1 MNNKPDQFVTAS
13 MLPSSG
19 QRRRFLLLCG
29 IYLTLWQ
36 VAWLSA
42 SLLDR
47 FGIVSPWYL
56 PAGLRFCCLLVF
68 GWRGLLLELTA
79 DLLCGLLQFSIPI
92 DLATT
97 FLSNQP
103 YWLFYGWVAP
113 VLAYAAVLLPLRR
126 WMRDAWDFSRP
137 AHSALF
143 LVAAL
148 AASTLAALVG
158 TFRMVYTDFLTLA
171 QWSNILPVWLIGDF
185 IGILTLAPLLLVRVA
200 PRLQHYLQQGHWQR
214 QHRSGAANGNADLRT
229 TLIALMALLLVFGI
243 PWSLEL
249 TPHFPLIALLLLL
262 PLAWV
267 ALNHSLRGTV
277 LAVVL
282 LDSGLVLLIALFD
295 QRDQALHYQFVM
307 IAIALE
313 GLWLGGA
320 VEARNRIMRRYRDF
334 ASVSNDL
341 LWETDAEGR
350 LREASGRLAK
360 HGVLSLGQHWRSVLC
375 QGSQPQLAAL
385 ELALA
390 EQQPFHHLEIALQ
403 GAGDMARWVQLNG
416 LPLLDESGVLSG
428 YRGTAVDI
436 SRSRRAKALL
446 RNYNKDLLE
455 KVAERTQSLK
465 QTNSELETKERRLQ
479 VLLAAAPVGVLEL
492 DDADCCHYLNVN
504 GCALTGCTPEQ
515 AQGRPVLDFVHPDD
529 RNYVEFVW
537 EIKRQSHEVQL
548 LEFRLNRTNLWCAAY
563 WINLSHP
570 DQTRDGTIMVL
581 TNTTARRQQDERL
594 WTLAHHDAL
603 TELPNRNLFRE
614 RIGQALAHAKRRAS
628 GAAVL
633 WIDLD
638 GFKAVNDSLGHPA
651 GDVLLQ
657 QVAQRLKNRIRE
669 SDTVARMGGDEF
681 AVIITDITGSGMA
694 LQVATEMLAS
704 LAEPFALAQGSAHIT
719 GSIGVALYPQ
729 HADSVETLTQ
739 CADMAMYSAKNSGK
753 NQVRVWHHE

>member
-1 MNNKPDQFVTAS
+1 MNNRPDQVVTAS
-13 MLPSSG
+13 LLSSG
-19 QRRRFLLLCG
+19 QRRRLLLLCG
-29 IYLTLWQ
+29 IYLVLWQ
-36 VAWLSA
+36 FTWLSA

-56 PAGLRFCCLLVF
+56 PAGLRFFCLLVF

-79 DLLCGLLQFSIPI
+79 DLLCGLLQFSMPI
-92 DLATT
+92 DRATV
-97 FLSNQP
+97 FLSEQP

-113 VLAYAAVLLPLRR
+113 VLAYATVLLPLRR

-148 AASTLAALVG
+148 AASTLAALAG
-158 TFRMVYTDFLTLA
+158 TFRMVYTDFLTPA
-171 QWSNILPVWLIGDF
+171 QWSTILPVWLIGDF
-185 IGILTLAPLLLVRVA
+185 IGILTLAPLLLVRVE
-200 PRLQHYLQQGHWQR
+200 PGLQHYVQQGRWPRVHQ
-214 QHRSGAANGNADLRT
+214 SGASNGSADLRT
-229 TLIALMALLLVFGI
+229 TLIVLLALLLVFGI

-249 TPHFPLIALLLLL
+249 TTHFPLIALLLLL

-267 ALNHSLRGTV
+267 ALNYGLRSAV
-277 LAVVL
+277 LAVLL

-295 QRDQALHYQFVM
+295 QSDQALHYQLVM
-307 IAIALE
+307 IAIALV

-320 VEARNRIMRRYRDF
+320 VEARNRMLLRYRDF
-334 ASVSNDL
+334 ARVSNDL
-341 LWETDAEGR
+341 LWETDTEGR
-350 LREASGRLAK
+350 LREASGRLARR
-360 HGVLSLGQHWRSVLC
+360 GALPLGQSWRSLLC
-375 QGSQPQLAAL
+375 QGSQPHLAAI
-385 ELALA
+385 EKALA
-390 EQQPFHHLEIALQ
+390 EQQPFHHLEIAFQ
-403 GAGDMARWVQLNG
+403 GAGETSRWIQLNG
-416 LPLLDESGVLSG
+416 LPLRDESGELSG
-428 YRGTAVDI
+428 YRGTAVDVT
-436 SRSRRAKALL
+436 RSRRAKALL
-446 RNYNKDLLE
+446 RRYNKDLLE
-455 KVAERTQSLK
+455 KVEEHTQSLK
-465 QTNSELETKERRLQ
+465 QTNSKLEIKERRLQ

-492 DDADCCHYLNVN
+492 DDADRCRYLNVN

-515 AQGRPVLDFVHPDD
+515 AQARTILDFVHPDD
-529 RNYVEFVW
+529 RDYVQFVW
-537 EIKRQSHEVQL
+537 GLKRQSSEVQL
-548 LEFRLNRTNLWCAAY
+548 LEFRLKRTNLWCAAY
-563 WINLSHP
+563 WIKLSHS
-570 DQTRDGTIMVL
+570 DQSMAGTIMVL

-628 GAAVL
+628 GAAML

-638 GFKAVNDSLGHPA
+638 GFKAVNDSLGHAA

-657 QVAQRLKNRIRE
+657 QVAQRLKSRIRE

-681 AVIITDITGSGMA
+681 AVIMTDISEPGMA

-704 LAEPFALAQGSAHIT
+704 LAQPFALVQGSAHIT

-729 HADSVETLTQ
+729 HADSVEALTQ

-753 NQVRVWHHE
+753 NQVQVWNGE

>member
-1 MNNKPDQFVTAS
+1 MNNKPDQVVTS
-13 MLPSSG
+13 SLLSSG
-19 QRRRFLLLCG
+19 QRRRLLLLCG
-29 IYLTLWQ
+29 IYLVLWQ
-36 VAWLSA
+36 VAWFSA

-79 DLLCGLLQFSIPI
+79 DLLCGLLQFSMPI

-97 FLSNQP
+97 FLSEQP

-113 VLAYAAVLLPLRR
+113 VFAYAAVLLPLRR
-126 WMRDAWDFSRP
+126 WMQGAWDFTRP

-143 LVAAL
+143 LAAAL
-148 AASTLAALVG
+148 AASTLAALLG

-171 QWSNILPVWLIGDF
+171 QWSTILPVWLIGDF

-200 PRLQHYLQQGHWQR
+200 PRLQHYLHQGRWHR
-214 QHRSGAANGNADLRT
+214 QHQIGAANGSADLRT
-229 TLIALMALLLVFGI
+229 TLITLMALLLVFGI

-249 TPHFPLIALLLLL
+249 IPHFPLIALLLLL

-267 ALNHSLRGTV
+267 ALNYGLRGTV

-320 VEARNRIMRRYRDF
+320 VEARNRIMQRYRDF
-334 ASVSNDL
+334 ARVSNDL

-360 HGVLSLGQHWRSVLC
+360 RGALSLGQSWRSLLC
-375 QGSQPQLAAL
+375 QGSQPHLAAL
-385 ELALA
+385 EKALA
-390 EQQPFHHLEIALQ
+390 QQQPFHHLEIAFQ
-403 GAGDMARWVQLNG
+403 GAGDRARWIQLNG
-416 LPLLDESGVLSG
+416 LPLLDESGESSG

-446 RNYNKDLLE
+446 RNYNKDLRE

-479 VLLAAAPVGVLEL
+479 VLLAAAPVGLLEL
-492 DDADCCHYLNVN
+492 DDADCCRYLNVN
-504 GCALTGCTPEQ
+504 GCALTGCTPAQ
-515 AQGRPVLDFVHPDD
+515 AQGRPILDFVHPDD
-529 RNYVEFVW
+529 HDYVKFVW
-537 EIKRQSHEVQL
+537 DIKRESTDVQL
-548 LEFRLNRTNLWCAAY
+548 LEFRLKRTNLWCAAY
-563 WINLSHP
+563 WIKLSHP
-570 DQTRDGTIMVL
+570 DQTMEGTIMVL

-614 RIGQALAHAKRRAS
+614 RIEQALAHARRREN

-638 GFKAVNDSLGHPA
+638 GFKAVNDSLGHAA

-657 QVAQRLKNRIRE
+657 KVAQRLKNRIRE

-681 AVIITDITGSGMA
+681 AVILTDITGSGMA

-704 LAEPFALAQGSAHIT
+704 LAEPFALAQGPAHIT

-729 HADSVETLTQ
+729 HADSGEALTQ

-753 NQVRVWHHE
+753 NQVQVWNGE

>member
-1 MNNKPDQFVTAS
+1 MNNKHDQVITS
-13 MLPSSG
+13 LLLPSG
-19 QRRRFLLLCG
+19 QRRRFLLLCV
-29 IYLTLWQ
+29 IYLVLWQ
-36 VAWLSA
+36 VTWLSA

-47 FGIVSPWYL
+47 YGIVSPWYL
-56 PAGLRFCCLLVF
+56 PAGLRFCCLLIF

-79 DLLCGLLQFSIPI
+79 DLLCGLLQFTLPI
-92 DLATT
+92 DRATV
-97 FLSNQP
+97 FLSDKP
-103 YWLFYGWVAP
+103 SWLFYGWVAP
-113 VLAYAAVLLPLRR
+113 VLAYAAVLLPVRR
-126 WMRDAWDFSRP
+126 WMRDAWDFTRP

-143 LVAAL
+143 LVVAL
-148 AASTLAALVG
+148 AASTLAALAG

-171 QWSNILPVWLIGDF
+171 QWSSILPVWLIGDF

-200 PRLQHYLQQGHWQR
+200 PRLQHYLQQGRWPR
-214 QHRSGAANGNADLRT
+214 QHQSGVANGSADLRT
-229 TLIALMALLLVFGI
+229 TLIVLLALLLVFGI

-249 TPHFPLIALLLLL
+249 IPHFPLIALLLLL

-267 ALNHSLRGTV
+267 ALNYGLRSAV
-277 LAVVL
+277 LAVLL

-295 QRDQALHYQFVM
+295 QRDHSLQYQFVM
-307 IAIALE
+307 IAIALV

-320 VEARNRIMRRYRDF
+320 VEARNRIMARYRDF
-334 ASVSNDL
+334 ARVSNDL
-341 LWETDAEGR
+341 LWETDTEGR

-360 HGVLSLGQHWRSVLC
+360 RGALSLGQSWRSLLSQGPQAHLEVL
-375 QGSQPQLAAL
+375 
-385 ELALA
+385 EKALA
-390 EQQPFHHLEIALQ
+390 EQQPFHHLEIAFK
-403 GAGDMARWVQLNG
+403 GARDTARWVQLNG
-416 LPLLDESGVLSG
+416 LPLRDESGEFSG
-428 YRGTAVDI
+428 YRGTAVDV

-446 RNYNKDLLE
+446 RSYNKDLLE

-465 QTNSELETKERRLQ
+465 QTNSELEIKERRLQ

-492 DDADCCHYLNVN
+492 DDADCCRYLNVN
-504 GCALTGCTPEQ
+504 CCALTGCTPEQ
-515 AQGRPVLDFVHPDD
+515 AQGRPILDFVLPDD
-529 RNYVEFVW
+529 RDYVQFVW
-537 EIKRQSHEVQL
+537 GLKRQSSEVQL
-548 LEFRLNRTNLWCAAY
+548 LEFRLKRTDLWCAAY
-563 WINLSHP
+563 WIKLSHP
-570 DQTRDGTIMVL
+570 DRTMDGTIMVL

-614 RIGQALAHAKRRAS
+614 RIGQALAHARRRAS

-638 GFKAVNDSLGHPA
+638 GFKAVNDNLGHAA

-681 AVIITDITGSGMA
+681 AVIVTDIAEPGMA

-704 LAEPFALAQGSAHIT
+704 LAEPFSLAQGPAHVT

-729 HADSVETLTQ
+729 HADSVEALTQ
-739 CADMAMYSAKNSGK
+739 CADMAMYSAKHAGK
-753 NQVRVWHHE
+753 NQVQVWNGV